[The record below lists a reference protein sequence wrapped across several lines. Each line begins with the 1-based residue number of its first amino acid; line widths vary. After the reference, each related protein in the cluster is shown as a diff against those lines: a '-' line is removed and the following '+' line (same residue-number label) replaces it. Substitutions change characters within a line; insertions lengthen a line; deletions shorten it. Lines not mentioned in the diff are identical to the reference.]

1 MLLATGFGAGRIPR
15 VPGTAGSLVGLAL
28 FAAAERGARWAAARD
43 IAWREPATLTL
54 WYAAIAFALAL
65 AGVWA
70 AAGAA
75 RRLGTHD
82 PQVVV
87 IDEIS
92 GQWLACAPLLAGA
105 GGAMTSG
112 WAGLLVAFL
121 LFRIFD
127 IWKPPPVRRAERL
140 PGGWGVMA
148 DDWLAGMYAA
158 ILLWVLQLVGM

>member
-1 MLLATGFGAGRIPR
+1 MLVATGFGAGRIPR
-15 VPGTAGSLVGLAL
+15 VPGTAGSLAGLAL
-28 FAAAERGARWAAARD
+28 FAAAERAAHWAAARD
-43 IAWREPATLTL
+43 VAWREPATLIPC
-54 WYAAIAFALAL
+54 YGAIALALAL

-70 AAGAA
+70 AASAA
-75 RRLGTHD
+75 RQLGNND

-92 GQWLACAPLLAGA
+92 GQWLACAPLLADA
-105 GGAMTSG
+105 GGAITSG

-121 LFRIFD
+121 LFRVFD

-158 ILLWVLQLVGM
+158 IILWALQLAGM

>member
-1 MLLATGFGAGRIPR
+1 MFLATGFGAGRIPR
-15 VPGTAGSLVGLAL
+15 VPGTAGSLVGVAL
-28 FAAAERGARWAAARD
+28 FVVAQSAAHWAAERTGTPPDPAA
-43 IAWREPATLTL
+43 LL
-54 WYAAIAFALAL
+54 VWYGAIAVVLASV
-65 AGVWA
+65 GVWA
-70 AAGAA
+70 AASAA
-75 RRLGTHD
+75 RQLGTHD

-112 WAGLLVAFL
+112 WPGLLLAFL
-121 LFRIFD
+121 LFRVFD

-158 ILLWVLQLVGM
+158 ILLWALQLAGM

>member
-1 MLLATGFGAGRIPR
+1 MLVATGFGAGRIPR
-15 VPGTAGSLVGLAL
+15 VPGTAGSLVGAVL
-28 FAAAERGARWAAARD
+28 FVVAERATHWAAARD
-43 IAWREPATLTL
+43 VAWRDPATLIL
-54 WYAAIAFALAL
+54 WYGAIAVALAL

-70 AAGAA
+70 AASAA
-75 RRLGTHD
+75 RQLGAHD

-105 GGAMTSG
+105 PGAMTSS
-112 WAGLLVAFL
+112 WAWLLVAFL
-121 LFRIFD
+121 LFRVFD

-158 ILLWVLQLVGM
+158 MLIWALQLAGM